1 MLTYVWPDALPLL
14 AGLIGL
20 MIGSFLNVVIHRL
33 PLMMEQQW
41 VKECAEFS
49 GQNADLVEDPS
60 AVLKTASDSAP
71 VLSLSQPR
79 SRCPHCGHPI
89 AWHENIPVVS
99 YLFLRGQ
106 CSECGAG
113 ISLRY
118 PLVELV
124 TAGLFYFCVA
134 RWGGSFTAL
143 VWCCFSAALVTLAM
157 IDWDTTLLPDDIT
170 LPLVWGGLIAA
181 ALQWNIG
188 ISLSNALWGAVGGYL
203 SLWLVYWIFKLTTG
217 KDGMGYGDFKLFAAL
232 GAWFGWTALVPI
244 ILMASVLGAV
254 VGLGLKW
261 SSNLREGG
269 YLPFGP
275 FLAIAGLTALFFGP
289 QSILRLVGL
298 SL

>member
-1 MLTYVWPDALPLL
+1 MLTSVWPQSLPVLAALM
-14 AGLIGL
+14 GLI
-20 MIGSFLNVVIHRL
+20 IGSFLNVVIHRL

-124 TAGLFYFCVA
+124 TAGLFYFCVV